1 VLASIISVLAL
12 TAQAAAPPVTALAF
26 SPDGK
31 LLAAGGYQQVQLW
44 DATTNKLLR
53 AVGHFPGQVR
63 AIAFRDAHTIA
74 VAEGVAG
81 RSGSVTLLDI
91 ETGAVTPVQ
100 RSIDEMLAVAFSA
113 DGKWLATG
121 GTDATVRVF
130 EGTAQ
135 KAELKGHTDWITS
148 VAFSPDGKLLA
159 SASADKTARVW
170 LTSDWKED
178 FQLPRELTEPVNAL
192 AFSLE
197 GDILAFATGGPEEH
211 AIRTWRTQGAFTELD
226 PTRPEMKRNLAQ
238 TRPIDTGACVPL
250 SVVFL
255 KSQPRSRM
263 VVGCTDKTVRLM
275 GNGGNTIASLT
286 GPGDWVYAVAGSPD
300 GQKIASGSGDGAV
313 KFWIPNGQS
322 FKLVATDERR

>member
-1 VLASIISVLAL
+1 LAL
-12 TAQAAAPPVTALAF
+12 SLPLSAATPPITALAF

-31 LLAAGGYQQVQLW
+31 LLASGAYQHVELW
-44 DATTNKLLR
+44 DAATNKPLR
-53 AVGHFPGQVR
+53 AAGQFIGRVR
-63 AIAFRDAHTIA
+63 ALAFRDPHTLA
-74 VAEGVAG
+74 VAEGIAG
-81 RSGSVTLLDI
+81 RSGSVSLLDLD
-91 ETGAVTPVQ
+91 TNTTTPIQ
-100 RSIDEMLAVAFSA
+100 KSIDEMLAVAFSP
-113 DGKWLATG
+113 DGKLLATG
-121 GTDATVRVF
+121 GIDGIVRIF
-130 EGTAQ
+130 EGTTQ
-135 KAELKGHTDWITS
+135 KAELKGHTDWITA

-170 LTSDWKED
+170 LTADWKEE

-226 PTRPEMKRNLAQ
+226 PARPEMKRNLAQ

-250 SVVFL
+250 NVVFL
-255 KSQPRSRM
+255 KSNPRSRM
-263 VVGCTDKTVRLM
+263 VVGCTDKTVRLL
-275 GNGGNTIASLT
+275 GNGGNSIANLT
-286 GPGDWVYAVAGSPD
+286 GPADWVYAVAGSPD

-322 FKLVATDERR
+322 FKPAPEPKP